1 MASTPALQVHSAR
14 LWDSLMALAQIGA
27 TDKGGVRRLALTEL
41 DRQARDLVC
50 GWFREAGLKLR
61 VDQIGNVF
69 ARREGSNPK
78 LAAVA
83 TGSHIDTQPSGG
95 KFDGNYGVLAG
106 LEVVRCLN
114 DAGLV
119 TKRPIEVCIWTN
131 EEGSRFTPVM
141 MGSGVWA
148 GAFSLEHAQQAR
160 DSAGITVREAL
171 RQIAYEGSVPCGP
184 STEHPSFHAYFE
196 AHIEQGPVLEDANL
210 PIGEVIG
217 ALGQRWFDVRIHGM
231 DAHAGPT
238 PMHLRKDAMLAAA
251 AMVQEVNTIA
261 LSHSPYGRGTVGSLR
276 VEPNSR
282 NVIPGYVQCSVDFRH
297 PELEGLIDMEARL
310 RRFAEQLAAQN
321 RVDIDIEKV
330 TEFAPCKFSNSCL
343 DAIRQSIKTLG
354 LSSMP
359 IVSGAG
365 HDAVYV
371 ARQSPSAM
379 IFIPCKDGI
388 SHNEIE
394 DALPEHIEAG
404 ANVLLGAMVEMAQQ

>member
-1 MASTPALQVHSAR
+1 
-14 LWDSLMALAQIGA
+14 
-27 TDKGGVRRLALTEL
+27 
-41 DRQARDLVC
+41 
-50 GWFREAGLKLR
+50 
-61 VDQIGNVF
+61 
-69 ARREGSNPK
+69 
-78 LAAVA
+78 
-83 TGSHIDTQPSGG
+83 
-95 KFDGNYGVLAG
+95 
-106 LEVVRCLN
+106 VVRCLN

-160 DSAGITVREAL
+160 DSAGMTVLEAL

>member
-1 MASTPALQVHSAR
+1 MASTQALQVHSAR

-27 TDKGGVRRLALTEL
+27 TAKGGVRRLALSDL

-50 GWFREAGLKLR
+50 GWFREAGLSLR

-69 ARREGSNPK
+69 ARREGTAPE
-78 LAAVA
+78 LPAVA

-114 DAGLV
+114 DAGIR
-119 TKRPIEVCIWTN
+119 TKRSVEICIWTN

-148 GAFSLEHAQQAR
+148 GAFSLEQAQQAQ
-160 DSAGITVREAL
+160 DATGMTVLEAL
-171 RQIAYEGSVPCGP
+171 RAIGYEGEFACGP
-184 STEHPSFHAYFE
+184 SLSYPSYHAYLE
-196 AHIEQGPVLEDANL
+196 AHIEQGPVLEDAGI

-217 ALGQRWFDVRIHGM
+217 ALGQRWFDVRIQGM

-238 PMHLRKDAMLAAA
+238 PMDLRQDALLAAA
-251 AMVQEVNTIA
+251 KVVQEVNAIA
-261 LSHSPYGRGTVGSLR
+261 IAHHPYGRGTVGSLR

-282 NVIPGYVQCSVDFRH
+282 NVIPGFVQCSVDFRH
-297 PELEGLIDMEARL
+297 PNLEGLMAMESRL
-310 RRFAEQLAAQN
+310 RDFAHQLAAPY
-321 RVDIDIEKV
+321 RLGIEIEKV
-330 TEFAPCKFSNSCL
+330 SEFAPCQFSSLCL
-343 DAIRQSIKTLG
+343 EAIKESISALG

-371 ARQSPSAM
+371 ARQSPAAM

-404 ANVLLGAMVEMAQQ
+404 ANVLLGAMMRLTAQ

>member
-1 MASTPALQVHSAR
+1 
-14 LWDSLMALAQIGA
+14 MALAQIGA
-27 TDKGGVRRLALTEL
+27 TAKGGVRRLALSDL

-50 GWFREAGLKLR
+50 GWFREAGLSLR

-69 ARREGSNPK
+69 ARREGTAPE
-78 LAAVA
+78 LPAVA

-114 DAGLV
+114 DAGIR
-119 TKRPIEVCIWTN
+119 TKRSVEICIWTN

-148 GAFSLEHAQQAR
+148 GAFSLEQAQQAQ
-160 DSAGITVREAL
+160 DATGMTVLEAL
-171 RQIAYEGSVPCGP
+171 RAIGYEGEYACGP
-184 STEHPSFHAYFE
+184 ST
-196 AHIEQGPVLEDANL
+196 
-210 PIGEVIG
+210 
-217 ALGQRWFDVRIHGM
+217 ALGQRWFDVRIQGM

-238 PMHLRKDAMLAAA
+238 PMDLRQDALLAAA
-251 AMVQEVNTIA
+251 KMVQEVNAIA
-261 LSHSPYGRGTVGSLR
+261 IAYHPYGRGTVGSLR

-282 NVIPGYVQCSVDFRH
+282 NVIPGFVQCSVDFRH
-297 PELEGLIDMEARL
+297 PNLEGLMAMESRL
-310 RRFAEQLAAQN
+310 RDFAHQLAAPY
-321 RVDIDIEKV
+321 RLGIEIEKV
-330 TEFAPCKFSNSCL
+330 SEFAPCQFSSLCL
-343 DAIRQSIKTLG
+343 EAIKESISALG

-371 ARQSPSAM
+371 ARQSPAAM

-404 ANVLLGAMVEMAQQ
+404 ANVLLGAMMRLTAQ